1 MCRPPPEAMP
11 SIVCLVLDSIASLQD
26 PAPCSSAPTLP
37 TAKALAP
44 ETAEVDPTHP
54 GSDHTAHGQP
64 RDGLPLN
71 LPHADRVPAVPT
83 NCLGLAVPP
92 PWYRLMK
99 QLWSSLEPW
108 PNAQHQSKFLVY
120 KMEKTYMI
128 TMIAVLLNLLGQVC
142 FVLRDGFSLV
152 SLHALLL
159 SGLFTV
165 PAVLAVV
172 KSDYL
177 AIEKLLLAW
186 SLMRRLFA
194 YHCHMAARPP
204 NFMIIMLAV
213 RLAQG
218 AAQPI
223 RFQWAL
229 VENLSMLVLNCI
241 LPCGICLHW
250 IILFHVLGLL
260 LTVIQENRYRKQ
272 YLALEKS
279 Q

>member
-1 MCRPPPEAMP
+1 MSGTLNACPSPRRGGARP
-11 SIVCLVLDSIASLQD
+11 S
-26 PAPCSSAPTLP
+26 
-37 TAKALAP
+37 KALAP
-44 ETAEVDPTHP
+44 ETAEVDPTDP
-54 GSDHTAHGQP
+54 GSDHTTHGQP
-64 RDGLPLN
+64 RDGLPPN
-71 LPHADRVPAVPT
+71 LPHAERVPAVPT
-83 NCLGLAVPP
+83 NFLGLAVPS
-92 PWYRLMK
+92 PWCRLMK
-99 QLWSSLEPW
+99 QLWSSLEPR
-108 PNAQHQSKFLVY
+108 PNAEHQNKFMMY

-128 TMIAVLLNLLGQVC
+128 TMKAVLLNLFGQVC
-142 FVLRDGFSLV
+142 VVLRDGFSLL

-159 SGLFTV
+159 PGLFTV

-194 YHCHMAARPP
+194 YHCHMAARSPI
-204 NFMIIMLAV
+204 FMIIMLAV

-241 LPCGICLHW
+241 LPCEICLHW

-260 LTVIQENRYRKQ
+260 LTVVQENRYRKQ